1 MDPCFETATRLAR
14 AIRNGRLS
22 SVEATE
28 AHLERI
34 ARLNGPINALVVVDR
49 DRALKAARAA
59 DRARAK
65 KKPLG
70 PLHGVP
76 ITIKEAFDVKGL
88 HTTSSHPP
96 LKNNVAAEDASLVAR
111 LRAAGAVILGKTNVP
126 ELCADFQTDS
136 PLFGT
141 ARNAWDDRRTAGGS
155 TGGGAVAVAARLSP
169 LELGSDLGG
178 SVRNPAHYNG
188 IFALKPTEWRVPGR
202 GHVPGLPGQTR
213 TIRWMG
219 VFGPLARSVED
230 LETALR
236 VIDGP
241 DGHDAEAAPVPLGPA
256 AVAKPKDLRIAFI
269 DSIPLVKVSADTA
282 SVVQQ
287 TVRLLGKAGAKVKRA
302 QPKDLDWRQGWDDW
316 VDLFNYQVRGLQ
328 PLAERE
334 PTFGLADSP
343 DPTERSLGRTA
354 RLDLAELFAVLDRR
368 DGIMRQCESFL
379 DDYDAWLMPVMP
391 DAAFIRQ
398 KQTEPLMI
406 DGMPHCYFFAGTA
419 YNFLANLTGQPS
431 IVLPCGF
438 SREGLPIGLQ
448 LTGKKWGDAKLLG
461 VAKALERLLP
471 PCPVPPNYRDQ
482 ARGDHV
488 QFFSPLPG
496 SRTKIV
502 SPVQGSRRAMRRPGG
517 HRGVG

>member
-1 MDPCFETATRLAR
+1 
-14 AIRNGRLS
+14 
-22 SVEATE
+22 
-28 AHLERI
+28 
-34 ARLNGPINALVVVDR
+34 LNASLNALVVVDR
-49 DRALKAARAA
+49 DGALKGAKAA

-65 KKPLG
+65 KKALG

-76 ITIKEAFDVKGL
+76 ITIKEAFDIAGL

-96 LKNNVAAEDASLVAR
+96 LKDNVAAADASLVAR

-141 ARNAWDDRRTAGGS
+141 TRNAWDGRRAAGGS

-169 LELGSDLGG
+169 LELGSDIGG

-188 IFALKPTEWRVPGR
+188 IFALKPTEWRVPSR

-236 VIDGP
+236 IIAGP
-241 DGHDAEAAPVPLGPA
+241 DGYEAEAPPVPLGPA
-256 AVAKPKDLRIAFI
+256 PAANPKGLRIAVLE
-269 DSIPLVKVSADTA
+269 SNPLVKVSADTA
-282 SVVQQ
+282 AVVQQ
-287 TVRLLGKAGAKVKRA
+287 TARLLTKAGAKVKRA
-302 QPKDLDWRQGWDDW
+302 APDIDWRQGWDDW
-316 VDLFNYQVRGLQ
+316 IDLFQYQVRALQ

-334 PTFGLADSP
+334 ADFGMETEADPSA
-343 DPTERSLGRTA
+343 RSAGRTA
-354 RLDLAELFAVLDRR
+354 RLDLGQFFAVLDRR
-368 DGIMRQCESFL
+368 DGVMRQCEAFL

-398 KQTEPLMI
+398 KQSEPLMI
-406 DGMPHCYFFAGTA
+406 DGTPHPYFFAGTA

-431 IVLPCGF
+431 VVLPCGF
-438 SREGLPIGLQ
+438 SKEGLPIGLQ
-448 LTGKKWGDAKLLG
+448 LTAKRWGDARLLG
-461 VAKALERLLP
+461 VAKALEKLLP
-471 PCPVPPNYRDQ
+471 PCAVPPDYKD
-482 ARGDHV
+482 
-488 QFFSPLPG
+488 
-496 SRTKIV
+496 
-502 SPVQGSRRAMRRPGG
+502 
-517 HRGVG
+517 